1 MRPAVLAACLA
12 AVLPWHGAG
21 AQDALVAR
29 GEAVYTRICAMCHS
43 PTGPAT
49 VILGARLGADRAR
62 LNERRDLLPVYIR
75 HVIRNGIG
83 TMPHITKIEVPD
95 SDADAVVAYLTRLNP
110 Q

>member
-1 MRPAVLAACLA
+1 MTRQL
-12 AVLPWHGAG
+12 GAL
-21 AQDALVAR
+21 ALVALLPWQGASAQEPAVVR

-49 VILGARLGADRAR
+49 VTLAARLGADRAQ
-62 LNERRDLLPVYIR
+62 LSQRRDLLPVYIR

-83 TMPHITKIEVPD
+83 TMPHITKVEVPD
-95 SDADAVVAYLTRLNP
+95 SDADAVIAYLTRLNP